1 MGQAL
6 KILDASSDADFTDH
20 GFGRLVLIFPYHH
33 HWTLLVLE
41 LTDDA
46 ITTATCWDSQQSPNI
61 DIARQLADTLCRILQ
76 FPPIQYQHRTVYE
89 QTIPGTCGV
98 IAAAHLG
105 HHLGLWDVLSTHV
118 LVHWHLQYAPENS
131 EELQAAGPQD
141 SEVRSELSALLLTKG
156 VPADTV
162 LQRVEFEFQKLGTN
176 DIRVALQQRN
186 PWQALKAIASRPAS
200 RFRWITSEE
209 LSQHVTN
216 RARTQFGAHVPNAKA
231 KKTKTSGAASSFGS
245 QIAPDSLVIP
255 DGIFLDPDDLQ
266 VPQLPFAHVGAQKRG
281 VAIATAEEAM
291 RFAADGC
298 SISTDALALITTAE
312 IASTTTTLDVTTI
325 RYPVLYTGTNEPILL
340 TGSMLQLGDVPVHR
354 VKKEVRTQPDDI
366 ETVTLRVSAY
376 KDEFPQ
382 PWDQFV
388 QAPFKT
394 IVKLVVTQQ
403 QQDMSDM
410 KGQLSSQTEAVQGSI
425 MAVKI
430 DLAQQLD
437 SQFQRFK
444 AWHSSFIP
452 QLDASGSSTDWYRS
466 FGNTLER
473 SLDHFV
479 ASEYAGQLPKRCRG
493 RAKFT
498 EPVKKFVTPPT
509 LKVNRPGE
517 EPIRSSLVSTAVRQ
531 WCRQLR
537 RLQSM
542 VHACNACN
550 TSVEAESYK
559 VLLWAAIRRAP
570 GFWRSF
576 AEWWPHRAVQLH
588 GLPAIVQVE
597 TVDTAKVE
605 CDYLLCAGQVL
616 EQEIFV
622 TDLDRVQQELV
633 SLWQPRWNTAVLSQE
648 ETTRI
653 SAFVRAF
660 VPAGS
665 LPFRPITVHDWTSAL
680 RRYRPRAA
688 KGPDGVAIQDLRSLH
703 PRLTQ
708 RLVGWLNLLEAGGTT
723 WPDQLLEGVVISLAK
738 TIRPMGPDEYRPVV
752 VYSIIFRTWSAI
764 RARAIFDHIAPLMQ
778 NHAYGFLPGRE
789 TLQYLF
795 ALQSLVEISTQS
807 DVPVCGA
814 AVDLQKC
821 FNNLQRLPVFS
832 EALLRIPDATAD
844 FQVSPHDGGP
854 FHLFSDGSC
863 FHHEDVQLTTAAWAV
878 VQQRDDR
885 LDCIAA
891 GHVPG
896 IVQSVNRAELT
907 AAISAVRLDGKCS
920 ICLWTDS
927 KYVSSGL
934 QILL

>member
-1 MGQAL
+1 MNVTGGGIKHCNFTASDRSLVGYGVGRSSSSSGAPAVAGTHPADAHDPVPCRVGEAANPGPDDDNPCNAQYLTVATSNPSGFRGKEELLLGQGCGIFHLSETQLSHVTGPSSIKRLAAL
-6 KILDASSDADFTDH
+6 GRDQQRHIRTVHGAYAPLRANSLWAGSWTGVLISSDFPVQPIQLPWDDGVFETGRAVVAKHVVGKVPIVSASIYGFPPGPTFPGARDLTNRLLSTITREVVCGLSGVRIVSGDLNHPVEDLQQLQLWRRMGWAEAQDLAEFWWQQPQRPTCKGATKRDFIFLSPEAIALVRRVRVLDH
-20 GFGRLVLIFPYHH
+20 FAEHATVMVDLDISLQP
-33 HWTLLVLE
+33 
-41 LTDDA
+41 LTARCWHVPAA
-46 ITTATCWDSQQSPNI
+46 IPWDS
-61 DIARQLADTLCRILQ
+61 
-76 FPPIQYQHRTVYE
+76 V
-89 QTIPGTCGV
+89 
-98 IAAAHLG
+98 
-105 HHLGLWDVLSTHV
+105 
-118 LVHWHLQYAPENS
+118 
-131 EELQAAGPQD
+131 
-141 SEVRSELSALLLTKG
+141 
-156 VPADTV
+156 
-162 LQRVEFEFQKLGTN
+162 
-176 DIRVALQQRN
+176 
-186 PWQALKAIASRPAS
+186 
-200 RFRWITSEE
+200 
-209 LSQHVTN
+209 
-216 RARTQFGAHVPNAKA
+216 
-231 KKTKTSGAASSFGS
+231 
-245 QIAPDSLVIP
+245 
-255 DGIFLDPDDLQ
+255 DLQ
-266 VPQLPFAHVGAQKRG
+266 
-281 VAIATAEEAM
+281 
-291 RFAADGC
+291 
-298 SISTDALALITTAE
+298 
-312 IASTTTTLDVTTI
+312 
-325 RYPVLYTGTNEPILL
+325 
-340 TGSMLQLGDVPVHR
+340 
-354 VKKEVRTQPDDI
+354 
-366 ETVTLRVSAY
+366 
-376 KDEFPQ
+376 
-382 PWDQFV
+382 
-388 QAPFKT
+388 
-394 IVKLVVTQQ
+394 
-403 QQDMSDM
+403 
-410 KGQLSSQTEAVQGSI
+410 
-425 MAVKI
+425 
-430 DLAQQLD
+430 
-437 SQFQRFK
+437 

-509 LKVNRPGE
+509 LKVSRPGE

-588 GLPAIVQVE
+588 GSPMFIPLGAPAAVSVQLIFEDFRANFRKFEAWNVRQRQQMLQIKFDHSPDAVFRYIKDDRPAPVDNLVLKRNYTVLGVDASANLVHLDSDIHTADSSQWALQGLPAIVQVE

-708 RLVGWLNLLEAGGTT
+708 QLVGWLNLLEAGGTT

-832 EALLRIPDATAD
+832 VARALGIGDHILRPWQQFLDSNRRRFLVRGSLSEPVTATTGFAEGCSLSVAAMLID
-844 FQVSPHDGGP
+844 FCYH
-854 FHLFSDGSC
+854 
-863 FHHEDVQLTTAAWAV
+863 TYMTAFA
-878 VQQRDDR
+878 
-885 LDCIAA
+885 
-891 GHVPG
+891 PG
-896 IVQSVNRAELT
+896 ITSYSYVDNLAFS
-907 AAISAVRLDGKCS
+907 AATPSALARG
-920 ICLWTDS
+920 W
-927 KYVSSGL
+927 
-934 QILL
+934 